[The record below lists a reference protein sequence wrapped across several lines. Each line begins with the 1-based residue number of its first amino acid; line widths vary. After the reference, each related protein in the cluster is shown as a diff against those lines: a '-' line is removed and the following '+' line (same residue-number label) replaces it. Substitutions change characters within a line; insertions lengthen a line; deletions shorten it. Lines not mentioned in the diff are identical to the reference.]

1 MAPPVA
7 PAPPPAPEPQPSALR
22 SSLWPDQADY
32 TLPAGVADEPAW
44 YLHRAR
50 LDSLL
55 ERLADPDARILA
67 LWDTAGAG
75 KTTAMAG
82 WARNLV
88 AANRRV
94 TWLAAADPRTL
105 TGPAE
110 IRRRLLS
117 LVAVADAADG
127 PEFVFVDDLPSDIGN
142 LAGLFSA
149 LAGSP
154 AGVRLVV
161 SGRHRPGV
169 GLAALEASGALIACA
184 DDALA
189 FTLPETLQ
197 LAEHHQ
203 INLPAQDAAVLWR
216 HTGGWATGVALAL
229 TWRRNEGEAG
239 DLEHF
244 DGDNPAV
251 ADYLATEVVAG
262 LVPGDREVL
271 LQSALGDVV
280 PLELAVAVSQRADAG
295 AVLERLARR
304 RTLITREHDVHG
316 PTAYR
321 YHPLLLSY
329 LQAEAQR
336 HDAGAAT
343 GRHLLA
349 SRWYSARS
357 DGTAALEQALL
368 THEPH
373 LCAELLD
380 RFGLG
385 LVLTGQAEVVSR
397 ALGEVEGRVVSPA
410 AECLRLAL
418 EPLEGPARRRTQQL
432 FEAAGAVIQA
442 GGDAGRTA
450 YPPVAWRFVLAIL
463 RALHVTERAQVE
475 EALRALHDQTGAVAR
490 LDPAV
495 DLLAAMAEGRCLD
508 RLGQSAAAEDILR
521 EVAETAGETGLH
533 WLFLQATDLAATAA
547 GHAGNWLHV
556 ARLEG
561 QLAAAVLT
569 EAAQT
574 DAASTGAASTGAV
587 PIGAVGTVPIG
598 AVPAHR
604 VPADPAPPV
613 TNATSR
619 ALLYAMIR
627 RYDRCRPVDLALL
640 RELATGGDAGVCVPA
655 EVLLLLAE
663 LEHPAHTR
671 QSLDRLML
679 LMREMG
685 VDHPRALSLCCVPV
699 IEVSGALDGRAE
711 NTLFVRLIERA
722 LGENS
727 LEALLGQFLLVP
739 PSRSGHPAE
748 ERLRAAALDEG
759 TAWRGATIVS
769 AWIALAHAADVAGRH
784 VESDTRLL
792 RALRLGSRI
801 GCERAFISGSGQG
814 VALIRAR
821 IGRLG
826 DLDDFAR
833 QVLAAATD
841 LSTDEGAQAQDR
853 PSGSVLTPRERDV
866 LRELPFHQSV
876 ADIARKRNV
885 SPNTV
890 KTHLRNIYQKLE
902 AADRADAVARAQD
915 LGLL

>member
-1 MAPPVA
+1 MAPPTA
-7 PAPPPAPEPQPSALR
+7 PAPPPEPPPSVLRSTPRTDQPSAL
-22 SSLWPDQADY
+22 
-32 TLPAGVADEPAW
+32 PAGIADEPAW
-44 YLHRAR
+44 YLHRQR
-50 LDSLL
+50 LDALL
-55 ERLADPDARILA
+55 ERLAEPDARILA

-82 WARNLV
+82 WARELV
-88 AANRRV
+88 ATGRHV
-94 TWLAAADPRTL
+94 TWLAAADLRTP

-110 IRRRLLS
+110 FRRRLLG
-117 LVAVADAADG
+117 LVTDPDAADG
-127 PEFVFVDDLPSDIGN
+127 AEFVFIDDLPGNTGN
-142 LAGLFSA
+142 LAGLLSD

-154 AGVRLVV
+154 AGVRLVI
-161 SGRHRPGV
+161 SGRHRPGA
-169 GLAALEASGALIACA
+169 GLATLEASGVLIACA

-189 FTLPETLQ
+189 FTLPEILQ

-203 INLPAQDAAVLWR
+203 IDLPAQDAAVLWR

-229 TWRRNEGEAG
+229 TWRRTDGVAG
-239 DLEHF
+239 DLQHF
-244 DGDNPAV
+244 DGDIPAV

-271 LQSALGDVV
+271 LQSALGEVV
-280 PLELAVAVSQRADAG
+280 PLELAVAVSHRSDAG
-295 AVLERLARR
+295 EVLERLARR
-304 RTLITREHDVHG
+304 RTLITREHDAAG
-316 PTAYR
+316 PSAYR

-329 LQAEAQR
+329 LHAEAQR

-343 GRHLLA
+343 DRHRLA

-357 DGTAALEQALL
+357 HGTAAVEQALL
-368 THEPH
+368 AHDPD
-373 LCAELLD
+373 LCTELLD
-380 RFGLG
+380 RFGLT
-385 LVLTGQAEVVSR
+385 LVLTGQAELVGR
-397 ALGEVEGRVVSPA
+397 ALGQVEGRVVSPA
-410 AECLRLAL
+410 AACLRLAL
-418 EPLEGPARRRTQQL
+418 EPLGAPARRRTQHL
-432 FEAAGAVIQA
+432 VEAAGAAIQA
-442 GGDAGRTA
+442 AGGPGTTT
-450 YPPVAWRFVLAIL
+450 YPPEAWRFVLAVL

-475 EALRALHDQTGAVAR
+475 EALRALHDQTGTVAR
-490 LDPAV
+490 LDPAI

-508 RLGQSAAAEDILR
+508 RLGQPAPAEEILR
-521 EVAETAGETGLH
+521 EVAETAAETGLH

-547 GHAGNWLHV
+547 GHAGHWLHV

-561 QLAAAVLT
+561 QLAAAAL
-569 EAAQT
+569 T
-574 DAASTGAASTGAV
+574 DAALSPAALTDSALTAAAPAEAAPPDAALTGVV
-587 PIGAVGTVPIG
+587 PTD
-598 AVPAHR
+598 PAH
-604 VPADPAPPV
+604 PISD
-613 TNATSR
+613 TTSR
-619 ALLYAMIR
+619 ALLYAMIH
-627 RYDRCRPVDLALL
+627 RYDRCQPVDLALL
-640 RELATGGDAGVCVPA
+640 RELATAPATGGDAGVSVPA

-663 LEHPAHTR
+663 LDHPAHTR

-685 VDHPRALSLCCVPV
+685 AEHPRALSLCCVPV

-722 LGENS
+722 LGANT
-727 LEALLGQFLLVP
+727 LEALLGQFLLLP

-833 QVLAAATD
+833 QVLAAAVD
-841 LSTDEGAQAQDR
+841 LSTDEGVQAQER

-902 AADRADAVARAQD
+902 AANRADAVAIAHD